1 MGSKA
6 NVTTRTGAG
15 QTPRQQFVRFLR
27 YARPC
32 RGRIVVAIASLFLIA
47 LLNAISIGALQPVF
61 DGLFIPE
68 GGSVGIS
75 LPRPVQAM
83 LGHRLVLL
91 QQLFRGDR
99 VNLLSFIGA
108 VLFAV
113 ILAKGALTYLQQI
126 QMRYV
131 SEAIQR
137 DIRNELYARVQTF
150 PLRFFTQRQTGEIMS
165 RFSADIETL
174 GDASTELFRNA
185 LKEPLNILGFVVL
198 LLMIKWQLAVLC
210 LIILPVAMLP
220 IVKFGAK
227 IRRRGTRVQEW
238 RAEVSTILQETI
250 SGIRIVKAF
259 GMEEYE
265 KGRYR
270 EASDQVFRS
279 FMRIWRVDAL
289 TSPVLE
295 VLGGIGIIM
304 AFGVGGY
311 LVITKSL
318 TPGAFMA
325 FLGAL
330 GSLYPPVRRIGQI
343 NNVVQRGMAG
353 LARVFELMDTQSE
366 FLDRA
371 DAVTLGRMQEEI
383 QFQNVSFG
391 YESDQLVLQ
400 GISFTAKLGEI
411 VAIVGSSGVGKTTLV
426 NLIPRFYDPTS
437 GFITIDGMDVRRVTI
452 RSLRDQMGIVTQD
465 TILFDDT
472 VFNNIAYGRR
482 EVSAEKV
489 VAAARVANA
498 EEFIQALS
506 AGYQTRIGERGVR
519 LSGGQKQ
526 RLAIARAIL
535 KNPPILILDEATS
548 ALDVESERL
557 VQEALD
563 RLMENRTT
571 FVIAHRLSTI
581 IKADAILVLDEGRLI
596 EQGTHAEL
604 LAAGGVYCRLYQ
616 SQIVN

>member
-1 MGSKA
+1 
-6 NVTTRTGAG
+6 VTTRTGG
-15 QTPRQQFVRFLR
+15 DQTPFQQFVRFLR
-27 YARPC
+27 YARPY
-32 RGRIVVAIASLFLIA
+32 RVRIIVAIASLFLIA
-47 LLNAISIGALQPVF
+47 LLNAISVGALQPVF

-68 GGSVGIS
+68 GGAAGIS
-75 LPRPVQAM
+75 LPGPIKAA
-83 LGHRLVLL
+83 LGDHLPRLQRLL
-91 QQLFRGDR
+91 PEDR
-99 VNLLSFIGA
+99 IKLLSLLGA
-108 VLFAV
+108 VLFGV
-113 ILAKGALTYLQQI
+113 FLAKGVLTYLQQI

-137 DIRNELYARVQTF
+137 DLRNELYARVQTL
-150 PLRFFTQRQTGEIMS
+150 PLSFFTRRQTGEIMS
-165 RFSADIETL
+165 RFSSDVETL

-185 LKEPLNILGFVVL
+185 LKEPLNILGLVAVL
-198 LLMIKWQLAVLC
+198 LLIKWQLAILC
-210 LIILPVAMLP
+210 LIILPVAFLP
-220 IVKFGAK
+220 IAKFGGK

-238 RAEVSTILQETI
+238 RAEVNTILQETI
-250 SGIRIVKAF
+250 SGVRIVKAF

-265 KGRYR
+265 KDRYR
-270 EASDQVFRS
+270 EASNQVFRS

-295 VLGGIGIIM
+295 VLGGIGILI
-304 AFGVGGY
+304 AFGVGGF
-311 LVITKSL
+311 LVINKSL

-330 GSLYPPVRRIGQI
+330 GSLYQPVKRIGQI
-343 NNVVQRGMAG
+343 NNIVQRGMAG
-353 LARVFELMDTQSE
+353 LARVFELMDAQPE
-366 FLDRA
+366 ILDRT
-371 DAVTLGRMQEEI
+371 DAVTLGRMEEEI

-391 YESDQLVLQ
+391 YEADRPVLQ

-437 GFITIDGMDVRRVTI
+437 GFITIDGMDIRRVTI

-489 VAAARVANA
+489 VEAARVANA
-498 EEFIQALS
+498 EEFIEALPI
-506 AGYQTRIGERGVR
+506 GYQTRIGERGVR

-581 IKADAILVLDEGRLI
+581 VKADTILVLDEGRLI
-596 EQGTHAEL
+596 EQGTHAQL

-616 SQIVN
+616 SQILS

>member
-1 MGSKA
+1 MTIGTS
-6 NVTTRTGAG
+6 TG
-15 QTPRQQFVRFLR
+15 QTAVQQFVRFLR
-27 YARPC
+27 YARPY
-32 RGRIVVAIASLFLIA
+32 RGRIILAIVSLFLIA

-61 DGLFIPE
+61 DGLFIPD
-68 GGSVGIS
+68 GSTAGLS
-75 LPRPVQAM
+75 LPGPIKVMFGHQ
-83 LGHRLVLL
+83 LGRLQQFMQEQRINVLL
-91 QQLFRGDR
+91 FL
-99 VNLLSFIGA
+99 GA
-108 VLFAV
+108 VLFV
-113 ILAKGALTYLQQI
+113 VFLAKGALTYLQQV

-137 DIRNELYARVQTF
+137 DIRNELYARVQTL

-165 RFSADIETL
+165 RFSSDIETL

-185 LKEPLNILGFVVL
+185 LKEPLNILGLIAL
-198 LLMIKWQLAVLC
+198 LLMIKWQLAFLC
-210 LIILPVAMLP
+210 LIILPVAFLP
-220 IVKFGAK
+220 IVKFGGK

-238 RAEVSTILQETI
+238 RAEVNTILQETI
-250 SGIRIVKAF
+250 SGVRIVKAF

-295 VLGGIGIIM
+295 VLGGIGIII

-311 LVITKSL
+311 LVITKNL

-330 GSLYPPVRRIGQI
+330 GSLYQPVKRIGQI
-343 NNVVQRGMAG
+343 NNIVQRGMAG
-353 LARVFELMDTQSE
+353 LARVFELMDTQPE
-366 FLDRA
+366 ILDRS
-371 DAVTLGRMQEEI
+371 DAVTLGRVQEEI
-383 QFQNVSFG
+383 LFQNVSFG
-391 YESDQLVLQ
+391 YDSDRLVLQ
-400 GISFTAKLGEI
+400 GVSFTAKLGEI

-437 GFITIDGMDVRRVTI
+437 GLITIDGMDIRRVTI

-482 EVSAEKV
+482 EVSVERV
-489 VAAARVANA
+489 MEAARVANA
-498 EEFIQALS
+498 EEFIEALPL
-506 AGYQTRIGERGVR
+506 GYQTRIGERGVR

-581 IKADAILVLDEGRLI
+581 IKADAILVLDEGRLL

-604 LAAGGVYCRLYQ
+604 LAAGGVYSRLYQ
-616 SQIVN
+616 SQMVS

>member
-1 MGSKA
+1 M
-6 NVTTRTGAG
+6 TTGTGTG
-15 QTPRQQFVRFLR
+15 QTSLQQFVRFLR
-27 YARPC
+27 YARPY
-32 RGRIVVAIASLFLIA
+32 RGRIIVAIASLFLIA
-47 LLNAISIGALQPVF
+47 LLNAISIGALQPIF
-61 DGLFIPE
+61 DGLFIPD
-68 GGSVGIS
+68 GGAAGIS
-75 LPRPVQAM
+75 LPGPIKAA
-83 LGHRLVLL
+83 LGNHLARLQRLL
-91 QQLFRGDR
+91 PEDR
-99 VNLLSFIGA
+99 ITFLSFLGA

-113 ILAKGALTYLQQI
+113 FLAKGALTYLQQI

-131 SEAIQR
+131 SEAVQR
-137 DIRNELYARVQTF
+137 DIRNGLYARVQTL

-165 RFSADIETL
+165 RFSSDIETL

-185 LKEPLNILGFVVL
+185 LKEPLNILGLIAL
-198 LLMIKWQLAVLC
+198 LLMIKWQLAILC
-210 LIILPVAMLP
+210 LIILPVALFP
-220 IVKFGAK
+220 IAKFGGK

-238 RAEVSTILQETI
+238 RAEVNTILQETI
-250 SGIRIVKAF
+250 SGVRIVKAF

-265 KGRYR
+265 KGRYQ

-295 VLGGIGIIM
+295 VLGGIGIII

-311 LVITKSL
+311 LVINKNL
-318 TPGAFMA
+318 TPGAFLA

-330 GSLYPPVRRIGQI
+330 GSLYQPVKRIGQI
-343 NNVVQRGMAG
+343 NNIVQRGMAG
-353 LARVFELMDTQSE
+353 MARVFELMDTQPE
-366 FLDRA
+366 ILDRA
-371 DAVTLGRMQEEI
+371 EAVTFERMQEEI

-391 YESDQLVLQ
+391 YDPDRPVLQ

-437 GFITIDGMDVRRVTI
+437 GLITIDGTDIRRVTI
-452 RSLRDQMGIVTQD
+452 RSLREQMGIVTQD

-482 EVSAEKV
+482 GVSMEKV
-489 VAAARVANA
+489 VEAARVANA
-498 EEFIQALS
+498 EEFVEALPE
-506 AGYQTRIGERGVR
+506 GYQTRIGERGVR

-581 IKADAILVLDEGRLI
+581 IKADTILVLDEGRLI
-596 EQGTHAEL
+596 EQGTHSQL
-604 LAAGGVYCRLYQ
+604 MAAGGVYCRLYQ
-616 SQIVN
+616 SQVLS